1 MSSDQMDYA
10 KIRERAEKRVKNRQ
24 EFLSHLIIFLM
35 INGMLWF
42 IYFSTTPGIF
52 AWPLIIT
59 LGWGAGLVSHAMA
72 VYRDSN
78 AGRLARERAIQREIE
93 REMTLMGEDID
104 MKPKRSARLSDDG
117 EIVYDN
123 ESADLR
129 RSKSREN

>member
-1 MSSDQMDYA
+1 MSSDQMEYA

-24 EFLSHLIIFLM
+24 EFVSHLIIFLM

-42 IYFSTTPGIF
+42 IYFSTHPGVF

-72 VYRDSN
+72 VYRESN
-78 AGRLARERAIQREIE
+78 AGQVARERAIQREIE
-93 REMTLMGEDID
+93 REIAMIGEDID
-104 MKPKRSARLSDDG
+104 VKPKRSARLSDDG
-117 EIVYDN
+117 EIIYDDAST
-123 ESADLR
+123 ERR

>member
-24 EFLSHLIIFLM
+24 EFVSHLIIFLM

-42 IYFSTTPGIF
+42 IYFSASPEVF

-72 VYRDSN
+72 VYRESN
-78 AGRLARERAIQREIE
+78 AGRLAQERAIQREIE
-93 REMTLMGEDID
+93 REMALLGEDID
-104 MKPKRSARLSDDG
+104 LKPKRSVRLSDDG
-117 EIVYDN
+117 EIVYDD
-123 ESADLR
+123 SPADVR
-129 RSKSREN
+129 QSKSQQN